1 MNSKTSSSNP
11 ASPSTMSIYQMAVI
25 AFMSALMC
33 ILGPLAIPIGPVP
46 ISLTNFVVFLAVYL
60 LGTKS
65 GTISYC
71 IYLLIGLAGLPVFS
85 GYSGGLAKLAGPTGG
100 YLIGFIFTT
109 VITGIFIQKSH
120 GKTWIAICGMIIAM
134 LVAYLFGTI
143 WFVIEADCTLW
154 YALTVCVFPF
164 LIGDAI
170 KIILSSKIGPM
181 LYSALHKARL
191 LESPG
196 RKD

>member
-1 MNSKTSSSNP
+1 MNSKTSSPNP
-11 ASPSTMSIYQMAVI
+11 VSSSTMSVYQMAVI

-60 LGTKS
+60 L
-65 GTISYC
+65 
-71 IYLLIGLAGLPVFS
+71 PVFS

-100 YLIGFIFTT
+100 YLIGFIFTA

-170 KIILSSKIGPM
+170 KIILSSKIGPL